1 MIITIGREC
10 GCGGD
15 EIGKMLSEKYI
26 LPCYVKSKLL
36 EYAREKE
43 LYDKYPYFWGE
54 IPTDF
59 LMSSLDE
66 NVMER
71 VRNTPKEAL
80 SKLMEGQD
88 CIIIGR
94 TANYVFKNRK
104 DAIRIFLC
112 ADIEYRI
119 TQIAKKHNLPSHK
132 AQKLVEETDE
142 RRSRYHQY
150 YTGEEWGYAGN
161 YDLCLDVSVL
171 GIQGVMDVIGTYIK
185 CRETERNSKRG
196 QR

>member
-10 GCGGD
+10 GCGAD

-43 LYDKYPYFWGE
+43 LYDKYPYFFGE